1 MGACLYQN
9 IFVIL
14 QQNLRNMDVRERLA
28 ALRAQMHEQGLAAYV
43 VPGNDPHASEYMAS
57 HWCEM
62 QWLSGFNGESGTM
75 VVTTD
80 RALLWTDSRYYL
92 QAGIELKDSTIE
104 LMRESDID
112 CPSVVEW
119 LKGELKAESQ
129 EPRDER
135 FIGLNPEMFS
145 VNDFKAWK
153 EQFAEAGIGVK
164 SVDLIK
170 PIWTEGRPAIPSD
183 KLYPYSADF
192 AGETV
197 ESKISRMREILE
209 AKGESQKSKD
219 YALIVSALDEIA
231 WLLNIRGNDVEYNPV
246 VISYVV
252 LEGDKCTLFVN
263 PEKIDSAAQNYLDFN
278 NIDVQPYEAVFDY
291 IHGLRGTI
299 FYDGAKVNEALYEAI
314 DNGPSDQGPRTK
326 AKNIQSPILI
336 DKAKKNAVELEGER
350 IAMRQDGAAL
360 TRFFKWLEETLVESQ
375 KSKVE
380 RPLTEW
386 DLMEKLHAFRA
397 MGENFVEESFGTIAG
412 YQGNGAIVHYAAT
425 KEHCAEVKKEGM
437 LLLDS
442 GGQYLDGTTDI
453 TRTVWLGGRI
463 PEQAKL
469 DYTYVLK
476 GHIALQT
483 ARFPRGTR
491 GNQLD
496 ALAKQY
502 MWQAG
507 ITFGHGTGHGVGH
520 FLGCHEGPQNVR
532 TDNNPTPL
540 EVGHIISDEPG
551 IYRTGKWGIRTEN
564 LITVIPAKQTKATTT
579 EDEWLTF
586 ETLTLCFYDT
596 SLIEMSLMTEDEI
609 DWLNA
614 YHVRVYKEVSPLL
627 NEEEKHYLAKKC
639 VALEI

>member
-1 MGACLYQN
+1 MKITMTVL
-9 IFVIL
+9 
-14 QQNLRNMDVRERLA
+14 ERLA
-28 ALRAQMHEQGLAAYV
+28 ALRTLMKENGLAAYV

-62 QWLSGFNGESGTM
+62 QWLSGFNGEAGTM
-75 VVTTD
+75 VVTID

-92 QAGIELKDSTIE
+92 QAGIELKNSTIE
-104 LMRESDID
+104 LMRESDVD
-112 CPSVVEW
+112 CPSVVDW
-119 LKGELKAESQ
+119 LSENVQ
-129 EPRDER
+129 
-135 FIGLNPEMFS
+135 GLVGVNPEMFS
-145 VNDFKAWK
+145 VNDFADWK
-153 EQFAEAGIGVK
+153 EKAELK
-164 SVDLIK
+164 SIDLIK
-170 PIWTEGRPAIPSD
+170 PLWVEGRPVIPQD
-183 KLYPYSADF
+183 KLVPYSADF

-197 ESKISRMREILE
+197 ESKLARMREQL
-209 AKGESQKSKD
+209 AKKK
-219 YALIVSALDEIA
+219 ANAMIISALDEIA

-252 LEGDKCTLFVN
+252 LEADQCTLFVDAD
-263 PEKIDSAAQNYLDFN
+263 KVDTVAQNYLDFN
-278 NIDVQPYEAVFDY
+278 NIAIKPYEAVFEY
-291 IHGLRGTI
+291 IASLSGTVL
-299 FYDGAKVNEALYEAI
+299 YDGARVNEALYEAI
-314 DNGPSDQGPRTK
+314 PADCKKVNTK
-326 AKNIQSPILI
+326 SPILI

-350 IAMRQDGAAL
+350 IAMRQDAVAL
-360 TRFFKWLEETLVESQ
+360 TRFFKWLEEL
-375 KSKVE
+375 KVE
-380 RPLTEW
+380 DGKWKDRPLTEW
-386 DLMEKLHAFRA
+386 DLMEKLHEFRL

-425 KEHCAEVKKEGM
+425 KEHCAEVKPEGM

-463 PEQAKL
+463 PQQAKL

-502 MWQAG
+502 MWEAG
-507 ITFGHGTGHGVGH
+507 ITYGHGTGHGVGH

-532 TDNNPTPL
+532 TDNNPTAL

-614 YHVRVYKEVSPLL
+614 YHVRVYKEIAPLL
-627 NEEEKHYLAKKC
+627 NADEAKYLARKC
-639 VALEI
+639 AAIEI

>member
-1 MGACLYQN
+1 MK
-9 IFVIL
+9 V
-14 QQNLRNMDVRERLA
+14 VERLA
-28 ALRAQMHEQGLAAYV
+28 ALRGAMKEAGLAAYV

-62 QWLSGFNGESGTM
+62 QWLSGFNGEAGTM
-75 VVTTD
+75 VVTMEK
-80 RALLWTDSRYYL
+80 ALLWTDSRYYL

-104 LMRESDID
+104 LMRESDVD
-112 CPSVVEW
+112 CPSVIDW
-119 LKGELKAESQ
+119 LSENVQ
-129 EPRDER
+129 
-135 FIGLNPEMFS
+135 GLVGVNPEMFS
-145 VNDFKAWK
+145 VNDFADWSEKA
-153 EQFAEAGIGVK
+153 ELK
-164 SVDLIK
+164 SIDLIK
-170 PIWTEGRPAIPSD
+170 PLWTENRPAIPAD

-197 ESKISRMREILE
+197 ESKLARMREQI
-209 AKGESQKSKD
+209 AKKK
-219 YALIVSALDEIA
+219 ANAMIISALDEIA

-252 LEGDKCTLFVN
+252 LEADKCTLFVN
-263 PEKIDSAAQNYLDFN
+263 PDKIDSPAQNYLDFN

-291 IHGLRGTI
+291 IRSLSGAIL
-299 FYDGAKVNEALYEAI
+299 YDGARVNEALYEAI
-314 DNGPSDQGPRTK
+314 PEECKKINTK
-326 AKNIQSPILI
+326 SPILI

-360 TRFFKWLEETLVESQ
+360 TRFFKWLEEEAFADGQTQ
-375 KSKVE
+375 
-380 RPLTEW
+380 TECTIA
-386 DLMEKLHAFRA
+386 DKLHAFRM

-412 YQGNGAIVHYAAT
+412 YKGNGAIVHYAAT
-425 KEHCAEVKKEGM
+425 PDNCAVVKPEGM

-463 PEQAKL
+463 PQQAKL

-476 GHIALQT
+476 GHIALAR

-491 GNQLD
+491 GNQID

-502 MWQAG
+502 MWEAG
-507 ITFGHGTGHGVGH
+507 ITYGHGTGHGVGH

-532 TDNNPTPL
+532 TDNNPTAL
-540 EVGHIISDEPG
+540 EIGHIISDEPG
-551 IYRTGKWGIRTEN
+551 IYRTDMWGIRTEN

-579 EDEWLTF
+579 NDEWLAF

-596 SLIEMSLMTEDEI
+596 SLIEISLMTEDEI
-609 DWLNA
+609 DWINA
-614 YHVRVYKEVSPLL
+614 YHVRVYKEISPLL
-627 NEEEKHYLAKKC
+627 NNEEKSYLAYKC
-639 VALEI
+639 AAIEI

>member
-1 MGACLYQN
+1 MIVL
-9 IFVIL
+9 
-14 QQNLRNMDVRERLA
+14 ERLS
-28 ALRAQMHEQGLAAYV
+28 ALRTLMRENGLAAYV

-62 QWLSGFNGESGTM
+62 QWISGFNGESGTM
-75 VVTTD
+75 VVTLD
-80 RALLWTDSRYYL
+80 KALLWTDSRYYL

-112 CPSVVEW
+112 CPSVIDW
-119 LKGELKAESQ
+119 LAENIQ
-129 EPRDER
+129 
-135 FIGLNPEMFS
+135 GVVGVNPEMFS
-145 VNDFKAWK
+145 VNDFADWK
-153 EQFAEAGIGVK
+153 EKAELRSI
-164 SVDLIK
+164 DLIK
-170 PIWTEGRPAIPSD
+170 PIWTEDRPAIPQD

-197 ESKISRMREILE
+197 ESKLARMREQL
-209 AKGESQKSKD
+209 AKKKAD
-219 YALIVSALDEIA
+219 ALIVSALDEIA

-252 LEGDKCTLFVN
+252 LEADKCTLFVDAN
-263 PEKIDSAAQNYLDFN
+263 KIDAPAQNYLDFN
-278 NIDVQPYEAVFDY
+278 NIDVKPYEAVFDY
-291 IHGLRGTI
+291 IAGLSGTVL
-299 FYDGAKVNEALYEAI
+299 YDGARVNEALYEAI
-314 DNGPSDQGPRTK
+314 SEGCKKIN
-326 AKNIQSPILI
+326 AKSVILI

-350 IAMRQDGAAL
+350 IAMRQDAVAL
-360 TRFFKWLEETLVESQ
+360 TRFFMWLEEEAFANGQ
-375 KSKVE
+375 IQ
-380 RPLTEW
+380 TEW
-386 DLMEKLHAFRA
+386 SLMEKLHEFRLK
-397 MGENFVEESFGTIAG
+397 GENFVEESFGTIAG
-412 YQGNGAIVHYAAT
+412 YLGNGAIVHYAAT
-425 KEHCAEVKKEGM
+425 KDNCAEVKPQGM

-463 PEQAKL
+463 PQQAKL

-476 GHIALQT
+476 GHIALAR

-496 ALAKQY
+496 AFAKQF
-502 MWQAG
+502 MWEAG
-507 ITFGHGTGHGVGH
+507 ITYGHGTGHGVGH

-532 TDNNPTPL
+532 TDNNPTSL

-551 IYRTGKWGIRTEN
+551 IYRTDMWGIRTEN
-564 LITVIPAKQTKATTT
+564 LITVIPAKSTKATTT
-579 EDEWLTF
+579 EDEWLAF

-609 DWLNA
+609 DWINA

-627 NEEEKHYLAKKC
+627 NDEEKKYLAYKC
-639 VALEI
+639 AAIEL

>member
-1 MGACLYQN
+1 M
-9 IFVIL
+9 
-14 QQNLRNMDVRERLA
+14 
-28 ALRAQMHEQGLAAYV
+28 RAEGLAAYV
-43 VPGNDPHASEYMAS
+43 VPGNDPHASEYMAA

-75 VVTTD
+75 VVTLD

-92 QAGIELKDSTIE
+92 QAGIELEGSGIE

-112 CPSVVEW
+112 CPSVPEW
-119 LKGELKAESQ
+119 LERLAVSGERLEV
-129 EPRDER
+129 
-135 FIGLNPEMFS
+135 GVNPEMFS
-145 VNDFKAWK
+145 VDTFAAWSEK
-153 EQFAEAGIGVK
+153 ISLK

-170 PIWTEGRPAIPSD
+170 PLWTEGRPAIPQD
-183 KLYPYSADF
+183 KLSPYSADF

-197 ESKISRMREILE
+197 ESKLARMR
-209 AKGESQKSKD
+209 
-219 YALIVSALDEIA
+219 ALINGKWKIENGKWALVVSALDEIA

-252 LEGDKCTLFVN
+252 LEDDKCTLFVDAN
-263 PEKIDSAAQNYLDFN
+263 KIDSPAQNYLDFN

-291 IHGLRGTI
+291 IASLSGTVL
-299 FYDGAKVNEALYEAI
+299 FDGARVNEALYEAI
-314 DNGPSDQGPRTK
+314 PASCKKINTK
-326 AKNIQSPILI
+326 SPILI
-336 DKAKKNAVELEGER
+336 DKAKKNAIELEGER
-350 IAMRQDGAAL
+350 IAMRQDCVAL
-360 TRFFKWLEETLVESQ
+360 TRFFKWLDEEAFANGQTQ
-375 KSKVE
+375 
-380 RPLTEW
+380 TEW
-386 DLMEKLHAFRA
+386 SLMEKLHEFRM

-425 KEHCAEVKKEGM
+425 EDKCAEVKPEGM

-463 PEQAKL
+463 PQQAKL

-507 ITFGHGTGHGVGH
+507 ITYGHGTGHGVGH

-564 LITVIPAKQTKATTT
+564 LITVVPAKQTKATTT

-596 SLIEMSLMTEDEI
+596 SLIEMDLMTDEEI
-609 DWLNA
+609 DYINA

-627 NEEEKHYLAKKC
+627 SDEEKSYLAYKC
-639 VALEI
+639 AAIER

>member
-1 MGACLYQN
+1 MK
-9 IFVIL
+9 V
-14 QQNLRNMDVRERLA
+14 VERLA
-28 ALRAQMHEQGLAAYV
+28 ALRQEMREAGLAGYV

-62 QWLSGFNGESGTM
+62 QWLSGFNGEAGTM
-75 VVTTD
+75 VVTMD
-80 RALLWTDSRYYL
+80 KALLWTDSRYYL
-92 QAGIELKDSTIE
+92 QAGIELKDSSIE
-104 LMRESDID
+104 LMRESDVD
-112 CPSVVEW
+112 CPSVIDW
-119 LKGELKAESQ
+119 LSENVQ
-129 EPRDER
+129 
-135 FIGLNPEMFS
+135 GLVGVNPEMFS
-145 VNDFKAWK
+145 VNDFADWSEKA
-153 EQFAEAGIGVK
+153 ELK
-164 SVDLIK
+164 SIDLIK
-170 PIWTEGRPAIPSD
+170 PLWTENRPAIPAD

-197 ESKISRMREILE
+197 DSKLVRMREQI
-209 AKGESQKSKD
+209 AKKKAD
-219 YALIVSALDEIA
+219 AMIISALDEIA

-252 LEGDKCTLFVN
+252 LEADKCTLFVN
-263 PEKIDSAAQNYLDFN
+263 PDKVDSAAQNYLDFN
-278 NIDVQPYEAVFDY
+278 NIDLKPYEAVFDY
-291 IHGLRGTI
+291 IASLSGTVL
-299 FYDGAKVNEALYEAI
+299 YDGARVNEALYEAI
-314 DNGPSDQGPRTK
+314 PEGCKRINTK
-326 AKNIQSPILI
+326 SPILI

-350 IAMRQDGAAL
+350 IAMRQDGVAL
-360 TRFFKWLEETLVESQ
+360 TRFFKWLDEEAFADGKTQ
-375 KSKVE
+375 
-380 RPLTEW
+380 TEW
-386 DLMEKLHAFRA
+386 TLMEKLHEFRL
-397 MGENFVEESFGTIAG
+397 MGENFIEESFGTIAG
-412 YQGNGAIVHYAAT
+412 YLGNGAIVHYAAT
-425 KEHCAEVKKEGM
+425 KDKCAEVKPEGM

-476 GHIALQT
+476 GHIARQR

-502 MWQAG
+502 MWEAG

-532 TDNNPTPL
+532 TDNNPTAL

-551 IYRTGKWGIRTEN
+551 IYRTDKWGIRTEN

-614 YHVRVYKEVSPLL
+614 YHVRVYKETAPLL
-627 NEEEKHYLAKKC
+627 NADEAAYLARKC
-639 VALEI
+639 AAIEL

>member
-1 MGACLYQN
+1 MT
-9 IFVIL
+9 
-14 QQNLRNMDVRERLA
+14 VREKIS
-28 ALRAQMHEQGLAAYV
+28 ALRAAMQASGVSAYV

-57 HWCEM
+57 HWFEM
-62 QWLSGFNGESGTM
+62 QWLSGFQGESGTV
-75 VVTTD
+75 VVTMD

-92 QAGIELKDSTIE
+92 QAGIELKDSGIE

-112 CPSVVEW
+112 CPSIPAW
-119 LKGELKAESQ
+119 LAENVQ
-129 EPRDER
+129 
-135 FIGLNPEMFS
+135 GAVGVNPEMFS
-145 VNDFKAWK
+145 VDAYANLKSQISNLQSIDL
-153 EQFAEAGIGVK
+153 VK
-164 SVDLIK
+164 GLWVEDRP
-170 PIWTEGRPAIPSD
+170 PIPQD

-197 ESKISRMREILE
+197 ESKLARIRKFAGERLKV
-209 AKGESQKSKD
+209 KGERWS
-219 YALIVSALDEIA
+219 LIISALDEIA

-252 LEGDKCTLFVN
+252 LEAEKCTLFVDAN
-263 PEKIDSAAQNYLDFN
+263 KLDAPAQNYLDFN
-278 NIDVQPYEAVFDY
+278 GIAVQPYEAVFDY
-291 IHGLRGTI
+291 IRSLEGTV
-299 FYDGAKVNEALYEAI
+299 FYDGARVNEALFEAI
-314 DNGPSDQGPRTK
+314 TK
-326 AKNIQSPILI
+326 AKAVNIKSPILM

-350 IAMRQDGAAL
+350 IAMRQDGVAL
-360 TRFFKWLEETLVESQ
+360 TRFFQWLEEEAFANGQTQ
-375 KSKVE
+375 
-380 RPLTEW
+380 TEW
-386 DLMEKLHAFRA
+386 TLMEKLHAFRL
-397 MGENFVEESFGTIAG
+397 MGENFIEESFGTIAG

-425 KEHCAEVKKEGM
+425 QEHCAVVRPEGM

-453 TRTVWLGGRI
+453 TRTVWLGGRK
-463 PEQAKL
+463 PEQAKR

-476 GHIALQT
+476 GHIALAR

-496 ALAKQY
+496 ALAKQF
-502 MWQAG
+502 MWEAG
-507 ITFGHGTGHGVGH
+507 VTYGHGTGHGVGH

-540 EVGHIISDEPG
+540 EVGHIVSDEPG

-564 LITVIPAKQTKATTT
+564 LIAVIPAKRTAEATT
-579 EDEWLTF
+579 EDEWLAF

-614 YHVRVYKEVSPLL
+614 YHVRVYKEIAPLL
-627 NEEEKHYLAKKC
+627 NADERAFLARKC
-639 VALEI
+639 AAIERE

>member
-1 MGACLYQN
+1 M
-9 IFVIL
+9 
-14 QQNLRNMDVRERLA
+14 REA
-28 ALRAQMHEQGLAAYV
+28 GVAAYV
-43 VPGNDPHASEYMAS
+43 VPGNDPHASEYMAA

-62 QWLSGFNGESGTM
+62 QWLSGFNGESGTV
-75 VVTTD
+75 VVTAD

-112 CPSVVEW
+112 CPKIIDW
-119 LKGELKAESQ
+119 LSTNVQ
-129 EPRDER
+129 
-135 FIGLNPEMFS
+135 GLVGVNPEMFS
-145 VNDFKAWK
+145 VNDF
-153 EQFAEAGIGVK
+153 AEWNAQVQLK
-164 SVDLIK
+164 SIDLIR
-170 PIWTEGRPAIPSD
+170 PLWTEGRPAIPAD

-197 ESKISRMREILE
+197 ESKLARMREQLA
-209 AKGESQKSKD
+209 AKKGD
-219 YALIVSALDEIA
+219 ALIISALDEIA

-246 VISYVV
+246 VISYAV
-252 LEGDKCTLFVN
+252 LEADKCTLFVDSN
-263 PEKIDSAAQNYLDFN
+263 KIDSPAQNYLDFN
-278 NIDVQPYEAVFDY
+278 NIDVLPYEAVFDY
-291 IHGLRGTI
+291 IRGLKGTVL
-299 FYDGAKVNEALYEAI
+299 FDGARVNEALYEAI
-314 DNGPSDQGPRTK
+314 PEACKKVNTK
-326 AKNIQSPILI
+326 SPILI
-336 DKAKKNAVELEGER
+336 DKAHKNAVELEGER
-350 IAMRQDGAAL
+350 IAMRQDAAAL
-360 TRFFKWLEETLVESQ
+360 TRFFLWLEKEAFKNGQTQ
-375 KSKVE
+375 
-380 RPLTEW
+380 TEW
-386 DLMEKLHAFRA
+386 TLMEKLHEFRLR
-397 MGENFVEESFGTIAG
+397 GENFVEESFGTIAG
-412 YQGNGAIVHYAAT
+412 YKGNGAIVHYAAT
-425 KEHCAEVKKEGM
+425 PDKCAEVKPEGM

-476 GHIALQT
+476 GHIALAR

-496 ALAKQY
+496 ALAKQF
-502 MWQAG
+502 MWEAG

-532 TDNNPTPL
+532 TDNNPTAL

-551 IYRTGKWGIRTEN
+551 IYRTDKWGIRTEN
-564 LITVIPAKQTKATTT
+564 LITVIPAKRTKATTT

-596 SLIEMSLMTEDEI
+596 SLIERSLMTEDEL

-627 NEEEKHYLAKKC
+627 NAEERKFLARKC
-639 VALEI
+639 AALEI

>member
-1 MGACLYQN
+1 MTVQ
-9 IFVIL
+9 
-14 QQNLRNMDVRERLA
+14 ERLS
-28 ALRAQMHEQGLAAYV
+28 ALRGLMKEQGLTAYV

-62 QWLSGFNGESGTM
+62 QWLSGFNGESGTV
-75 VVTTD
+75 VVTLD

-112 CPSVVEW
+112 CPSVIDW
-119 LKGELKAESQ
+119 LCDEGERLKAKGE
-129 EPRDER
+129 R
-135 FIGLNPEMFS
+135 FMVGVNPEMFS
-145 VNDFKAWK
+145 VNDYQEWK
-153 EQFAEAGIGVK
+153 EKLESFNFQLSSFN
-164 SVDLIK
+164 LIK
-170 PIWTEGRPAIPSD
+170 PLWTEGRPAIPND

-197 ESKISRMREILE
+197 ESKLARIREIVNR
-209 AKGESQKSKD
+209 KSSNRKW
-219 YALIVSALDEIA
+219 ALVISALDEIA

-246 VISYVV
+246 VISYAV
-252 LEGDKCTLFVN
+252 LEDDKCTLFVN
-263 PEKIDSAAQNYLDFN
+263 AEKMDSPAQNYFDFN
-278 NIDVQPYEAVFDY
+278 NIEVKPYEAVYDY
-291 IHGLRGTI
+291 LASLTGTVI
-299 FYDGAKVNEALYEAI
+299 YDGARVNEALYEAFPE
-314 DNGPSDQGPRTK
+314 DTK
-326 AKNIQSPILI
+326 KINTKSPILI

-350 IAMRQDGAAL
+350 IAMRQDAAAL
-360 TRFFKWLEETLVESQ
+360 TRFFKWLEEEAFKGQRDKGQRT
-375 KSKVE
+375 K
-380 RPLTEW
+380 LTEW
-386 DLMEKLHAFRA
+386 DLMEKLHEFRA

-412 YQGNGAIVHYAAT
+412 YQGNGAIVHYSAT
-425 KEHCAEVKKEGM
+425 EDSCAEVKPQGM

-476 GHIALQT
+476 GHIALQR

-502 MWQAG
+502 MWEAG

-532 TDNNPTPL
+532 TDNNPTAL

-564 LITVIPAKQTKATTT
+564 LITVIPAKQTKVTTT
-579 EDEWLTF
+579 EDEWLAF

-614 YHVRVYKEVSPLL
+614 YHVRVYKETAPLL
-627 NEEEKHYLAKKC
+627 NADEAAYLARKC
-639 VALEI
+639 AAIEL

>member
-1 MGACLYQN
+1 MNVL
-9 IFVIL
+9 
-14 QQNLRNMDVRERLA
+14 DRLA
-28 ALRAQMHEQGLAAYV
+28 ALRAAMKEAKVAAYV

-80 RALLWTDSRYYL
+80 KALLWTDSRYYL

-112 CPSVVEW
+112 CPSVVDW
-119 LKGELKAESQ
+119 LAENVQ
-129 EPRDER
+129 
-135 FIGLNPEMFS
+135 GLVGVNPEMFS
-145 VNDFKAWK
+145 VNDFSAWNEK
-153 EQFAEAGIGVK
+153 IALK
-164 SVDLIK
+164 SIDLIK
-170 PIWTEGRPAIPSD
+170 PLWIEGRPAIPAD

-192 AGETV
+192 AGESV
-197 ESKISRMREILE
+197 ESKLARMREKL
-209 AKGESQKSKD
+209 A
-219 YALIVSALDEIA
+219 ALHGDSIIVSALDEIA

-252 LEGDKCTLFVN
+252 LEADKCTLFVDAN
-263 PEKIDSAAQNYLDFN
+263 KIDTVARNYLDFN
-278 NIDVQPYEAVFDY
+278 NIDVQPYEAVFEY
-291 IHGLRGTI
+291 IARLSGTVI
-299 FYDGAKVNEALYEAI
+299 YDGARVNEALFEAI
-314 DNGPSDQGPRTK
+314 PANCKKINTK
-326 AKNIQSPILI
+326 SPILI
-336 DKAKKNAVELEGER
+336 DKAHKNAVELEGER
-350 IAMRQDGAAL
+350 IAMRQDAAAL
-360 TRFFKWLEETLVESQ
+360 TRFFKWLEEEAFANGKTQ
-375 KSKVE
+375 
-380 RPLTEW
+380 TEW
-386 DLMEKLHAFRA
+386 DLMEKLHAFRV

-412 YQGNGAIVHYAAT
+412 YKGNGAIVHYAAT
-425 KEHCAEVKKEGM
+425 KDNCAEVKPEGM

-453 TRTVWLGGRI
+453 TRTVWLGGEI
-463 PEQAKL
+463 PTQAKL

-496 ALAKQY
+496 ALAKQF
-502 MWQAG
+502 MWEAG

-540 EVGHIISDEPG
+540 EVGHIVSDEPG
-551 IYRTGKWGIRTEN
+551 IYRTGQWGIRTEN
-564 LITVIPAKQTKATTT
+564 LITVIPAKQTEATTT

-596 SLIEMSLMTEDEI
+596 NLIDMSLMTDKEI
-609 DWLNA
+609 AWINA
-614 YHVRVYKEVSPLL
+614 YHERVYKETAPLL
-627 NEEEKHYLAKKC
+627 NAEEAAYLARKC
-639 VALEI
+639 APIQL

>member
-1 MGACLYQN
+1 MT
-9 IFVIL
+9 VK
-14 QQNLRNMDVRERLA
+14 ERIA
-28 ALRAQMHEQGLAAYV
+28 ALRAAMREAGVSVYV

-62 QWLSGFNGESGTM
+62 QWLSGFHGESGTV

-80 RALLWTDSRYYL
+80 KALLWTDSRYYL
-92 QAGIELKDSTIE
+92 QAGIELKDSGIE
-104 LMRESDID
+104 LMRESDVD
-112 CPSVVEW
+112 CPSITEWISGLGVSGLVV
-119 LKGELKAESQ
+119 GV
-129 EPRDER
+129 
-135 FIGLNPEMFS
+135 NPEMFS
-145 VNDFKAWK
+145 VNDFAEWREK
-153 EQFAEAGIGVK
+153 FADAGIGLK

-170 PIWTEGRPAIPSD
+170 GLWTEGRPAIPQD

-197 ESKISRMREILE
+197 ESKLARMREVLE
-209 AKGESQKSKD
+209 FKSLRVQEFKGSRW
-219 YALIVSALDEIA
+219 ALIISALDEIA

-252 LEGDKCTLFVN
+252 LEADKCTLFVDAN
-263 PEKIDSAAQNYLDFN
+263 KIDSPAQNYLDFN
-278 NIDVQPYEAVFDY
+278 NIDVQLYEAVFDY
-291 IHGLRGTI
+291 IRSLSGTV
-299 FYDGAKVNEALYEAI
+299 FYDGARVNEALFEAI
-314 DNGPSDQGPRTK
+314 NGAK
-326 AKNIQSPILI
+326 AVNMKSPILI
-336 DKAKKNAVELEGER
+336 DKAKKNEVELEGER
-350 IAMRQDGAAL
+350 IAMRQDGVAL
-360 TRFFKWLEETLVESQ
+360 TRFFKWLEEEAFADGKTQ
-375 KSKVE
+375 
-380 RPLTEW
+380 TEW
-386 DLMEKLHAFRA
+386 TLMEKLHEFRA
-397 MGENFVEESFGTIAG
+397 QGENFIEESFGTIAG

-425 KEHCAEVKKEGM
+425 EEDCAEVKPEGM

-453 TRTVWLGGRI
+453 TRTVWLGGRK

-476 GHIALQT
+476 GHIALAR

-502 MWQAG
+502 MWEAG
-507 ITFGHGTGHGVGH
+507 ITYGHGTGHGVGH

-532 TDNNPTPL
+532 TDNNPTAL
-540 EVGHIISDEPG
+540 EVGHIVSDEPG
-551 IYRTGKWGIRTEN
+551 IYRTDKWGIRTEN

-579 EDEWLTF
+579 EDEWLAF

-627 NEEEKHYLAKKC
+627 NDEEKSYLAYKC
-639 VALEI
+639 AVVFLFKLLLFFLCPGN

>member
-1 MGACLYQN
+1 MQPQRFL
-9 IFVIL
+9 IMTVL
-14 QQNLRNMDVRERLA
+14 ERLS
-28 ALRAQMHEQGLAAYV
+28 ALRELMRKNGLAAYV

-62 QWLSGFNGESGTM
+62 QWISGFNGESGTM
-75 VVTTD
+75 VVTLD
-80 RALLWTDSRYYL
+80 KALLWTDSRYYL

-112 CPSVVEW
+112 CPSVIDW
-119 LKGELKAESQ
+119 LSENIQGVV
-129 EPRDER
+129 
-135 FIGLNPEMFS
+135 GVNPEMFS
-145 VNDFKAWK
+145 VNDFADWKDKA
-153 EQFAEAGIGVK
+153 ELRSI
-164 SVDLIK
+164 DLIK
-170 PIWTEGRPAIPSD
+170 PIWTEDRPAIPQD

-197 ESKISRMREILE
+197 ESKLARMREQL
-209 AKGESQKSKD
+209 AKKKAD
-219 YALIVSALDEIA
+219 ALIVSALDEIA

-252 LEGDKCTLFVN
+252 LEADKCTLFVDAN
-263 PEKIDSAAQNYLDFN
+263 KIDSPAQNYLDFN
-278 NIDVQPYEAVFDY
+278 NIDVKPYEAVFSY
-291 IHGLRGTI
+291 ISSLSGTI
-299 FYDGAKVNEALYEAI
+299 LYDGARVNEALYEAI
-314 DNGPSDQGPRTK
+314 PEGCKKIN
-326 AKNIQSPILI
+326 AKSPILI

-350 IAMRQDGAAL
+350 IAMRQDAVAL
-360 TRFFKWLEETLVESQ
+360 TRFFMWLEEEAFANGQTQ
-375 KSKVE
+375 
-380 RPLTEW
+380 TEW
-386 DLMEKLHAFRA
+386 SLMEKLHEFRLK
-397 MGENFVEESFGTIAG
+397 GENFVEESFGTIAG
-412 YQGNGAIVHYAAT
+412 YLGNGAIVHYAAT
-425 KEHCAEVKKEGM
+425 KDKCAEVKPQGM

-463 PEQAKL
+463 PQQAKL

-476 GHIALQT
+476 GHIALAR

-502 MWQAG
+502 MWEAG
-507 ITFGHGTGHGVGH
+507 ITYGHGTGHGVGH

-532 TDNNPTPL
+532 TDNNPTAL
-540 EVGHIISDEPG
+540 EAGHIISDEPG
-551 IYRTGKWGIRTEN
+551 IYRTDMWGIRTEN

-579 EDEWLTF
+579 EDEWLAF

-609 DWLNA
+609 DWINA

-627 NEEEKHYLAKKC
+627 NDEEKKYLAYKC
-639 VALEI
+639 AALGD

>member
-1 MGACLYQN
+1 M
-9 IFVIL
+9 
-14 QQNLRNMDVRERLA
+14 REA
-28 ALRAQMHEQGLAAYV
+28 GVAAYV
-43 VPGNDPHASEYMAS
+43 VPGNDPHASEYMAA

-62 QWLSGFNGESGTM
+62 QWLSGFNGESGTV
-75 VVTTD
+75 VVTAD

-112 CPSVVEW
+112 CPKIIDW
-119 LKGELKAESQ
+119 LSTNVQ
-129 EPRDER
+129 
-135 FIGLNPEMFS
+135 GLVGVNPEMFS
-145 VNDFKAWK
+145 VNDF
-153 EQFAEAGIGVK
+153 AEWNAQVQLK
-164 SVDLIK
+164 SIDLIR
-170 PIWTEGRPAIPSD
+170 PLWTEGRPAIPAD

-197 ESKISRMREILE
+197 ESKLARMREQLA
-209 AKGESQKSKD
+209 AKKGD
-219 YALIVSALDEIA
+219 ALIISALDEIA

-246 VISYVV
+246 VISYAV
-252 LEGDKCTLFVN
+252 LEADKCTLFVDSN
-263 PEKIDSAAQNYLDFN
+263 KIDSPAQNYLDFN
-278 NIDVQPYEAVFDY
+278 NIDVLPYEAVFDY
-291 IHGLRGTI
+291 IRGLKGTVL
-299 FYDGAKVNEALYEAI
+299 FDGARVNEALYEAI
-314 DNGPSDQGPRTK
+314 PEACKKINTK
-326 AKNIQSPILI
+326 SPILI
-336 DKAKKNAVELEGER
+336 DKAHKNAVELEGER
-350 IAMRQDGAAL
+350 IAMRQDAAAL
-360 TRFFKWLEETLVESQ
+360 TRFFLWLEKEAFKNGQTQ
-375 KSKVE
+375 
-380 RPLTEW
+380 TEW
-386 DLMEKLHAFRA
+386 TLMEKLHEFRLR
-397 MGENFVEESFGTIAG
+397 GENFVEESFGTIAG
-412 YQGNGAIVHYAAT
+412 YKGNGAIVHYAAT
-425 KEHCAEVKKEGM
+425 PEKCAEVKPEGM

-476 GHIALQT
+476 GHIALAR

-496 ALAKQY
+496 ALAKQF
-502 MWQAG
+502 MWEAG

-532 TDNNPTPL
+532 TDNNPTAL

-551 IYRTGKWGIRTEN
+551 IYRTDKWGIRTEN
-564 LITVIPAKQTKATTT
+564 LITVIPAKRTKATTT

-596 SLIEMSLMTEDEI
+596 SLIERSIMTEDEI

-614 YHVRVYKEVSPLL
+614 DHVRV
-627 NEEEKHYLAKKC
+627 
-639 VALEI
+639 

>member
-1 MGACLYQN
+1 
-9 IFVIL
+9 
-14 QQNLRNMDVRERLA
+14 
-28 ALRAQMHEQGLAAYV
+28 
-43 VPGNDPHASEYMAS
+43 
-57 HWCEM
+57 M
-62 QWLSGFNGESGTM
+62 QWISGFNGESGTV
-75 VVTTD
+75 VVTKD
-80 RALLWTDSRYYL
+80 KALLWTDSRYYL
-92 QAGIELKDSTIE
+92 QAGIELENSGIG

-112 CPSVVEW
+112 CPGIVEW
-119 LKGELKAESQ
+119 LKSSESGVKSQ
-129 EPRDER
+129 DMV
-135 FIGLNPEMFS
+135 GLNPEMFS
-145 VNDFKAWK
+145 VNEFKAWK
-153 EQFAEAGIGVK
+153 DELEGADIRIQ

-170 PIWTEGRPAIPSD
+170 PIWTEDRPAIPQD
-183 KLYPYSADF
+183 KLFPYSADF

-197 ESKISRMREILE
+197 DSKLARMREKMAAMHGE
-209 AKGESQKSKD
+209 AM
-219 YALIVSALDEIA
+219 IISALDEIA

-246 VISYVV
+246 VIAYAV
-252 LEGDKCTLFVN
+252 LEADKCTLFVN
-263 PEKIDSAAQNYLDFN
+263 PEKIDSPAQNYLDFN

-291 IHGLRGTI
+291 IRGLKGTI
-299 FYDGAKVNEALYEAI
+299 LFDGARVNEALYEAI
-314 DNGPSDQGPRTK
+314 PEGCRKIN
-326 AKNIQSPILI
+326 AKSPVLI

-350 IAMRQDGAAL
+350 TAMRQDGAAL
-360 TRFFKWLEETLVESQ
+360 TRFFKWLEETLAESQ
-375 KSKVE
+375 KSKAE
-380 RPLTEW
+380 SHLTEW
-386 DLMEKLHAFRA
+386 DLMEKLYEFRA

-425 KEHCAEVKKEGM
+425 KENCAEVKPEGM

-463 PEQAKL
+463 PQQAKL

-476 GHIALQT
+476 GHIALAR

-502 MWQAG
+502 MWEAG

-532 TDNNPTPL
+532 TDNNPTAL
-540 EVGHIISDEPG
+540 EAGHIISDEPG

-579 EDEWLTF
+579 EDEWFTF

-627 NEEEKHYLAKKC
+627 NDEEKSYLAYKC
-639 VALEI
+639 QAIEL

>member
-1 MGACLYQN
+1 MK
-9 IFVIL
+9 V
-14 QQNLRNMDVRERLA
+14 VERLA
-28 ALRAQMHEQGLAAYV
+28 ALRQEMKAQGLAAYV

-57 HWCEM
+57 HWFEM
-62 QWLSGFNGESGTM
+62 QWISGFNGESGTM
-75 VVTTD
+75 VITLD

-104 LMRESDID
+104 LMRESDVD
-112 CPSVVEW
+112 CPKIVDW
-119 LKGELKAESQ
+119 LADNVQGI
-129 EPRDER
+129 
-135 FIGLNPEMFS
+135 IGVNPEMFS
-145 VNDFKAWK
+145 VNDFAEWK
-153 EQFAEAGIGVK
+153 EKIELRSI
-164 SVDLIK
+164 DLIK
-170 PIWTEGRPAIPSD
+170 PIWTEGRPAIPQD

-197 ESKISRMREILE
+197 ESKLTRMREQL
-209 AKGESQKSKD
+209 AKKKAD
-219 YALIVSALDEIA
+219 AMIISALDEIA
-231 WLLNIRGNDVEYNPV
+231 WLLNIRGKDVEYNPV

-252 LEGDKCTLFVN
+252 LETDKCTLFVDAN
-263 PEKIDSAAQNYLDFN
+263 KVDSPAQNYLDFN
-278 NIDVQPYEAVFDY
+278 NIDVKPYEAVFDY
-291 IHGLRGTI
+291 IRSLSGAIL
-299 FYDGAKVNEALYEAI
+299 YDGARVNEALYEAI
-314 DNGPSDQGPRTK
+314 PEGCKKID
-326 AKNIQSPILI
+326 AKSPILI

-350 IAMRQDGAAL
+350 IAMRQDAVAL
-360 TRFFKWLEETLVESQ
+360 TRFFKWLEEEAFADGKTQ
-375 KSKVE
+375 
-380 RPLTEW
+380 TECSLA
-386 DLMEKLHAFRA
+386 DKLHEFRA
-397 MGENFVEESFGTIAG
+397 MGENFTDESFGTIAG

-425 KEHCAEVKKEGM
+425 PENCAVVKPEGM

-463 PEQAKL
+463 PQQAKL

-476 GHIALQT
+476 GHIALAT

-502 MWQAG
+502 MWAAG
-507 ITFGHGTGHGVGH
+507 ITYGHGTGHGVGH

-532 TDNNPTPL
+532 TDNNPTAL
-540 EVGHIISDEPG
+540 EIGHIISDEPG
-551 IYRTGKWGIRTEN
+551 IYRTDKWGIRTEN

-614 YHVRVYKEVSPLL
+614 YHVRVYKEISPLL
-627 NEEEKHYLAKKC
+627 NNEEKSYLAYKC
-639 VALEI
+639 AAIEI

>member
-14 QQNLRNMDVRERLA
+14 QQNLIIMDVRERLA
-28 ALRAQMHEQGLAAYV
+28 ALRAEMREQGLAAYV

-119 LKGELKAESQ
+119 LKGSLPQPSLKGGS
-129 EPRDER
+129 

-209 AKGESQKSKD
+209 SKVESRKSKD
-219 YALIVSALDEIA
+219 YALIISALDEIA

-314 DNGPSDQGPRTK
+314 GASKVESQKSKDVR
-326 AKNIQSPILI
+326 AVNIQSPILI

-360 TRFFKWLEETLVESQ
+360 TRFFKWLEEEAFSNQ
-375 KSKVE
+375 HSAIS
-380 RPLTEW
+380 EW

-425 KEHCAEVKKEGM
+425 REHCAEVKTEGM

-627 NEEEKHYLAKKC
+627 NEEERKFLARKC
-639 VALEI
+639 AALEI

>member
-1 MGACLYQN
+1 MTVLDN
-9 IFVIL
+9 
-14 QQNLRNMDVRERLA
+14 LA
-28 ALRAQMHEQGLAAYV
+28 ALRGLMRENGLSAYV

-62 QWLSGFNGESGTM
+62 QWLSGFQGESGTV
-75 VVTTD
+75 VVTLD

-92 QAGIELKDSTIE
+92 QAGIELKGSSIE
-104 LMRESDID
+104 LMRESDVD
-112 CPSVVEW
+112 CPSVVDW
-119 LKGELKAESQ
+119 LSEHVE
-129 EPRDER
+129 
-135 FIGLNPEMFS
+135 GLVGVNPEMFS
-145 VNDFKAWK
+145 VNDF
-153 EQFAEAGIGVK
+153 AEWSEKVSLK
-164 SVDLIK
+164 SIDLIK
-170 PIWTEGRPAIPSD
+170 PLWTEGRPAIPAD

-197 ESKISRMREILE
+197 ESKIARMREQL
-209 AKGESQKSKD
+209 AKKK
-219 YALIVSALDEIA
+219 ANAMIVSALDEIA

-246 VISYVV
+246 VISYLV
-252 LEGDKCTLFVN
+252 LEADKCTLFVDHS
-263 PEKIDSAAQNYLDFN
+263 KLDSAAQNYLDFN
-278 NIDVQPYEAVFDY
+278 RIDVQPYEAVFEY
-291 IHGLRGTI
+291 IHSLNGTVL
-299 FYDGAKVNEALYEAI
+299 YDGAKVNEALFEAI
-314 DNGPSDQGPRTK
+314 PEGCNKINTK
-326 AKNIQSPILI
+326 SPILV

-350 IAMRQDGAAL
+350 IAMRQDAAAL
-360 TRFFKWLEETLVESQ
+360 TRFFKWLEEEAFANGQTQ
-375 KSKVE
+375 
-380 RPLTEW
+380 TEW
-386 DLMEKLHAFRA
+386 NLMEKLHEFRA
-397 MGENFVEESFGTIAG
+397 KGENFVEESFGTIAG
-412 YQGNGAIVHYAAT
+412 YKGNGAIVHYAAT
-425 KEHCAEVKKEGM
+425 KENCAEVKQEGM

-463 PEQAKL
+463 PQQAKL

-476 GHIALQT
+476 GHIALQR
-483 ARFPRGTR
+483 ARFPKGTR

-502 MWQAG
+502 MWEAG

-532 TDNNPTPL
+532 TDNNPTSL

-551 IYRTGKWGIRTEN
+551 IYRTGQWGIRTEN

-596 SLIEMSLMTEDEI
+596 NLIEMSLMTEDEI

-614 YHVRVYKEVSPLL
+614 YHVRVYKEVAPLL
-627 NEEEKHYLAKKC
+627 NADEAKYLARKC
-639 VALEI
+639 AALEL

>member
-1 MGACLYQN
+1 MTVL
-9 IFVIL
+9 
-14 QQNLRNMDVRERLA
+14 DRLN
-28 ALRAQMHEQGLAAYV
+28 ALRTLMRENNLVAYV

-62 QWLSGFNGESGTM
+62 QWISGFNGESGTM
-75 VVTTD
+75 VVTLD
-80 RALLWTDSRYYL
+80 KALLWTDSRYYL

-112 CPSVVEW
+112 CPSVIDW
-119 LKGELKAESQ
+119 LSENIHGAV
-129 EPRDER
+129 
-135 FIGLNPEMFS
+135 GVNPEMFS
-145 VNDFKAWK
+145 VNDFADWKNKA
-153 EQFAEAGIGVK
+153 ELK
-164 SVDLIK
+164 SIDLIK
-170 PIWTEGRPAIPSD
+170 PIWMEGRPAIPSD

-197 ESKISRMREILE
+197 ESKLARMREQLAGKKADAMI
-209 AKGESQKSKD
+209 
-219 YALIVSALDEIA
+219 ISALDEIA

-246 VISYVV
+246 VISYAV
-252 LEGDKCTLFVN
+252 LEADKCTLFVN
-263 PEKIDSAAQNYLDFN
+263 PEKVDTVAQNYLDFN
-278 NIDVQPYEAVFDY
+278 NIAVQPYEAVFAY
-291 IHGLRGTI
+291 IASLSGTVL
-299 FYDGAKVNEALYEAI
+299 YDGARVNEALYEAI
-314 DNGPSDQGPRTK
+314 PDTCKKIN
-326 AKNIQSPILI
+326 AKSPILI

-350 IAMRQDGAAL
+350 IAMRQDAVAL
-360 TRFFKWLEETLVESQ
+360 TRFFMWLEEEAFANGQ
-375 KSKVE
+375 KQ
-380 RPLTEW
+380 TEW
-386 DLMEKLHAFRA
+386 SLMEKLHEFRM

-412 YQGNGAIVHYAAT
+412 YLGNGAIVHYAAT
-425 KEHCAEVKKEGM
+425 QDNCAEVQPQGM

-463 PEQAKL
+463 PQQAKL

-476 GHIALQT
+476 GHIALAR

-502 MWQAG
+502 MWEAG

-532 TDNNPTPL
+532 TDNNPTAL

-551 IYRTGKWGIRTEN
+551 IYRTDMWGIRTEN

-579 EDEWLTF
+579 EDEWLAF

-596 SLIEMSLMTEDEI
+596 ALIEMSLMTEDEI

-627 NEEEKHYLAKKC
+627 NNEERKYLAFKC
-639 VALEI
+639 AALDL

>member
-1 MGACLYQN
+1 MTVL
-9 IFVIL
+9 
-14 QQNLRNMDVRERLA
+14 ERLA
-28 ALRAQMHEQGLAAYV
+28 ALRGQMEKAGLAAYV

-57 HWCEM
+57 HWYEM

-75 VVTTD
+75 VVTMEKT
-80 RALLWTDSRYYL
+80 LLWTDSRYYL
-92 QAGIELKDSTIE
+92 QAGIELEGSTIE
-104 LMRESDID
+104 LMRESDVD
-112 CPSVVEW
+112 CPKIVDW
-119 LKGELKAESQ
+119 LADNVQGAV
-129 EPRDER
+129 
-135 FIGLNPEMFS
+135 GVNPEMFS
-145 VNDFKAWK
+145 VNDFAEWK
-153 EQFAEAGIGVK
+153 EKIALK
-164 SVDLIK
+164 SIDLIK
-170 PIWTEGRPAIPSD
+170 PIWTEGRPTIPQN

-192 AGETV
+192 AGESV
-197 ESKISRMREILE
+197 ESKLARMREQL
-209 AKGESQKSKD
+209 AKKKAD
-219 YALIVSALDEIA
+219 AMIISALDEIA
-231 WLLNIRGNDVEYNPV
+231 WLLNIRGKDVEYNPV
-246 VISYVV
+246 VIAYAV
-252 LEGDKCTLFVN
+252 LEADKCTLFVDAN
-263 PEKIDSAAQNYLDFN
+263 KIDSPAQNYLDFN
-278 NIDVQPYEAVFDY
+278 NIDINPYEAVFDY
-291 IHGLRGTI
+291 IKGLSGTI
-299 FYDGAKVNEALYEAI
+299 LYDGARVNEALYEAI
-314 DNGPSDQGPRTK
+314 PEGCK
-326 AKNIQSPILI
+326 KIEAKSPILI

-350 IAMRQDGAAL
+350 IAMRQDAVAL
-360 TRFFKWLEETLVESQ
+360 TRFFKWLEEEAFADGKTQTECTLA
-375 KSKVE
+375 
-380 RPLTEW
+380 
-386 DLMEKLHAFRA
+386 DKLHEFRA
-397 MGENFVEESFGTIAG
+397 MGENFTDESFGTIAG

-425 KEHCAEVKKEGM
+425 PEHCAVVKPEGM

-463 PEQAKL
+463 PQQAKL

-532 TDNNPTPL
+532 TDNNPTAL

-614 YHVRVYKEVSPLL
+614 YHVRVYKEISPLL
-627 NEEEKHYLAKKC
+627 NEEERAYLAKKC
-639 VALEI
+639 AAIEVEN

>member
-1 MGACLYQN
+1 MTVLDN
-9 IFVIL
+9 
-14 QQNLRNMDVRERLA
+14 LA
-28 ALRAQMHEQGLAAYV
+28 ALRGLMRENGLAAYV

-62 QWLSGFNGESGTM
+62 QWLSGFHGESGTM
-75 VVTTD
+75 VVTLD

-112 CPSVVEW
+112 CPSIPDW
-119 LKGELKAESQ
+119 LSENVQ
-129 EPRDER
+129 
-135 FIGLNPEMFS
+135 GLVGVNPEMFS
-145 VNDFKAWK
+145 VNDFAEWS
-153 EQFAEAGIGVK
+153 EQIELK
-164 SVDLIK
+164 SIDLIK
-170 PIWTEGRPAIPSD
+170 PIWTESRPAIPAD

-197 ESKISRMREILE
+197 ESKLARMRVKI
-209 AKGESQKSKD
+209 ADKHGD
-219 YALIVSALDEIA
+219 ALIVSALDEIA

-252 LEGDKCTLFVN
+252 LEANKCTLFVDAN
-263 PEKIDSAAQNYLDFN
+263 KIDSPAQNYLDFN

-291 IHGLRGTI
+291 IRGLKGTV
-299 FYDGAKVNEALYEAI
+299 FYDGARVNEALYEAI
-314 DNGPSDQGPRTK
+314 PADCKKVNTK
-326 AKNIQSPILI
+326 SPILI

-350 IAMRQDGAAL
+350 IAMRQDAAAL
-360 TRFFKWLEETLVESQ
+360 TRFFKWLEEEAFTNGKTQ
-375 KSKVE
+375 
-380 RPLTEW
+380 TEW
-386 DLMEKLHAFRA
+386 DLMEKLHAFRM

-412 YQGNGAIVHYAAT
+412 YKGNGAIVHYAAT
-425 KEHCAEVKKEGM
+425 PDKCAELKPEGM

-463 PEQAKL
+463 PQQAKL

-476 GHIALQT
+476 GHIALQR
-483 ARFPRGTR
+483 ARFPKGTR

-502 MWQAG
+502 MWEAG

-532 TDNNPTPL
+532 TDNNPTAL
-540 EVGHIISDEPG
+540 EIGHIISDEPG
-551 IYRTGKWGIRTEN
+551 IYRTDMWGIRTEN
-564 LITVIPAKQTKATTT
+564 LITVIPAKPTKATTT
-579 EDEWLTF
+579 EDEWLAF

-614 YHVRVYKEVSPLL
+614 YHVRVYKETAPLL
-627 NEEEKHYLAKKC
+627 NADEAAYLARKC
-639 VALEI
+639 AAIEI